1 MEIKARF
8 QVVYVMNYGIEII
21 RHELFDRSIRHEL
34 LERSIRH
41 ELLSG
46 CRPIRHELY
55 WKEV

>member
-21 RHELFDRSIRHEL
+21 RHELFNRSIRHELLVRSIRHEL

-41 ELLSG
+41 EL
-46 CRPIRHELY
+46 Y
-55 WKEV
+55 VMNY